1 VRVDFRLAD
10 AVVSTEEDDV
20 VPDKDSLAEAP
31 EHDPERLV
39 AEFLGAE
46 LVSESPVEES

>member
-1 VRVDFRLAD
+1 MRVEFRLAD
-10 AVVSTEEDDV
+10 AVAIKEEDEV

-46 LVSESPVEES
+46 LVSESPVEET